1 MENKEPNIK
10 SPHRTGALRVVS
22 RIFTAFIRV
31 LFAALG
37 AVLTTLIFGL
47 IAVIFLVHE
56 NQIQLPQWAMERVSE
71 KMSQGAPDIDIS
83 DARVS
88 ISLNKSWKPQ
98 LIFVGLSLRNTFG
111 DEPVTLNRLDAVFS
125 LKQAVLGKLDISE
138 IHLDGLSLA

>member
-1 MENKEPNIK
+1 
-10 SPHRTGALRVVS
+10 
-22 RIFTAFIRV
+22 
-31 LFAALG
+31 
-37 AVLTTLIFGL
+37 
-47 IAVIFLVHE
+47 
-56 NQIQLPQWAMERVSE
+56 
-71 KMSQGAPDIDIS
+71 MSQGAPDIDIR

-138 IHLDGLSLA
+138 IHLDGLSLALFRGEEGLSPPN